1 MIKART
7 FAAAAVIAMAPLM
20 LSATQAFAQTGPD
33 TSGTS
38 VSAGAS
44 ADISS
49 GTSADVSAGT
59 STGTSAGTSTG
70 TSSGTSTDTSSGTG
84 TFFDQ
89 TQTLAGQQATFIQGG
104 DDLGRGAGEL
114 VSAAYIGA
122 PQAILDIPAHV
133 LGIPKP
139 LLYLP

>member
-7 FAAAAVIAMAPLM
+7 FAAAAVIAVAPLM

-33 TSGTS
+33 TS
-38 VSAGAS
+38 
-44 ADISS
+44 
-49 GTSADVSAGT
+49 SADVSA
-59 STGTSAGTSTG
+59 SANI
-70 TSSGTSTDTSSGTG
+70 SSGTSTDTSSGTSADTSSGTSAGTSSGTSADTSSGMG

-122 PQAILDIPAHV
+122 PQAILDIPAQV

>member
-7 FAAAAVIAMAPLM
+7 FAAAAVIAVAPLM
-20 LSATQAFAQTGPD
+20 LSAAQAFASTSD
-33 TSGTS
+33 TPGAS
-38 VSAGAS
+38 VSATGS
-44 ADISS
+44 AAATDS
-49 GTSADVSAGT
+49 GTGPAA
-59 STGTSAGTSTG
+59 
-70 TSSGTSTDTSSGTG
+70 G

-104 DDLGRGAGEL
+104 DDLGRGAAEL
-114 VSAAYIGA
+114 VSSAYIGG
-122 PQAILDIPAHV
+122 PQGILDIPAHV